1 MKIPVTLS
9 QRGKYLHRAYGPDG
23 RLIGVINAGDPPDR
37 DLGRYRT
44 TERPLVWYAHATN
57 GTRHGGLPDLERA
70 VRALVEHHH
79 PIGTRPRNHTP

>member
-9 QRGKYLHRAYGPDG
+9 QRGKYLHRAYGSDG

-37 DLGRYRT
+37 TLGRG
-44 TERPLVWYAHATN
+44 TEVRSFVWYAHATN
-57 GTRHGGLPDLERA
+57 GTRHGGLPDLDHA

-79 PIGTRPRNHTP
+79 PIGTRPRSRTP